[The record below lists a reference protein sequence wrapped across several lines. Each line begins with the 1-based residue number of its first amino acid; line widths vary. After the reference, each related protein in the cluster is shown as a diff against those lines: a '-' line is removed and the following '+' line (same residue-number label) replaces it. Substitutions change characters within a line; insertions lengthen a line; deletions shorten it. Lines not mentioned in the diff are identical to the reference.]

1 MNYGKGSWIAYLNA
15 VQYYQENKMWKKAG
29 SISEKA
35 FQKFSDNF
43 NVHVLHAKSLLYLG
57 KVDECIDIL
66 NNTKVLPSEMGKESR
81 QLYEWALL
89 EKSIRLIRSKQ
100 LTKARKSIKR
110 SRDWPKN
117 LGMGKPYETDE
128 RIQDILIDYINN
140 PSNSAKYRRYLDSIA
155 KTSDSYT
162 LTLIRSA
169 KSMMKSLN

>member
-1 MNYGKGSWIAYLNA
+1 
-15 VQYYQENKMWKKAG
+15 
-29 SISEKA
+29 
-35 FQKFSDNF
+35 
-43 NVHVLHAKSLLYLG
+43 
-57 KVDECIDIL
+57 
-66 NNTKVLPSEMGKESR
+66 MGKESR

-100 LTKARKSIKR
+100 LTRARKSIKR

-117 LGMGKPYETDE
+117 LGMGKPYEADE